1 MAQAATKGAATKG
14 ATTKAAPAKGAAG
27 KGAAAPR
34 AAKKGG
40 GSLLII
46 LLLLPVA
53 LILLPTTMVVF
64 LAMIPTMVARIVD
77 TAPGRHLT
85 ITVGSLNFA
94 GSLWFV
100 HDVWA
105 DGQSFAAV
113 QPALSDMMAWLA
125 ALLGAAAGWTIHWVM
140 PAISGRIAATK
151 STVRLARLRK
161 RQAELVEQWGEP
173 VRSGLP
179 PP

>member
-1 MAQAATKGAATKG
+1 MAQAAKAATSKG
-14 ATTKAAPAKGAAG
+14 TPAKGAAA
-27 KGAAAPR
+27 KGAAAKG
-34 AAKKGG
+34 AAAAKPEKKGG
-40 GSLLII
+40 GTLLAV

-77 TAPGRHLT
+77 SAPGRHLT
-85 ITVGSLNFA
+85 ITVGSLNLA

-105 DGQSFAAV
+105 AGQSFAAV
-113 QPALSDMMAWLA
+113 QPALNDMLGWLS
-125 ALLGAAAGWTIHWVM
+125 ALLGAAAGWAIHWIM

-151 STVRLARLRK
+151 SGVRLARLRK

-173 VRSGLP
+173 VRGGLTP
-179 PP
+179 P